1 MKKLIITSIAILA
14 GLVNYAQQ
22 LPIYTQ
28 YFFNNYAY
36 NPAVGGTQKTVDV
49 FSNHRYQWVGLTD
62 SPRTY
67 TLSVQGPTKNLKMGM
82 GAFLFTDHVGP
93 TRRTG
98 LMASYSYILNV
109 TDKVRLSLGLSA
121 GILEWKLDAHK
132 INLYSSG
139 DQVLTNSVMKAYVP
153 DASFGIYLFHDKWH
167 FSASAPNILQSK
179 LTFDNSTNTGL
190 SKLKDHYYVNGAYK
204 FDVSDDF
211 QVEPGLLVKFTNP
224 APVQFDAMLRIIWRK
239 AFWIGGAYRTM
250 DATSAMLGFIYKQNL
265 SIGYSYDFTTSN
277 LANYSSGT
285 HELMLGV
292 KFVKAK
298 TFEDSDAKFK

>member
-1 MKKLIITSIAILA
+1 MKKLIITSIAILV

-36 NPAVGGTQKTVDV
+36 NPAVGGTQNTVEV

-62 SPRTY
+62 APRTY

-98 LMASYSYILNV
+98 IMASYSYILNI
-109 TDKVRLSLGLSA
+109 TSKVRLSMGISA

-139 DQVLTNSVMKAYVP
+139 DNVLTNNVMKAYVP

-179 LTFDNSTNTGL
+179 LTFDNSANTGM

-204 FDVSDDF
+204 FDVSDEF
-211 QVEPGLLVKFTNP
+211 QVEPGMLVKFTNP
-224 APVQFDAMLRIIWRK
+224 APVQFDAMLRVIWRE

-250 DATSAMLGFIYKQNL
+250 DATSAMMGFIYKKNL

-277 LANYSSGT
+277 LANYSNGT

-292 KFVKAK
+292 KFTKAK
-298 TFEDSDAKFK
+298 SFSAADLDIE